1 MIVPVPEVRELHAD
15 DQAAIARVYIDHWRE
30 HGTNPFQDAADIAAH
45 LAETRRIVDAV
56 TSPGDK
62 VLDAGC
68 AMGELLAPFADLHRY
83 GVDLVEDYR
92 ELVEANG
99 VKFETGEI
107 EDLPFVGRLFDVVVA
122 TDVLEHVLDLNA
134 AMRELLRVL
143 RPGGV
148 IIMRTPNAE
157 DLAEYVN
164 GEWDYVHLRRFD
176 APTFQL
182 LCRRIFGLTDVA
194 IGYSGHGRGQEIHC
208 VARKPA

>member
-1 MIVPVPEVRELHAD
+1 
-15 DQAAIARVYIDHWRE
+15 
-30 HGTNPFQDAADIAAH
+30 
-45 LAETRRIVDAV
+45 
-56 TSPGDK
+56 